1 MANHAAALPIVA
13 PPALCYTEVETDSGI
28 YPSRDGLSMNLLSST
43 SSSSRAPR
51 STFTRMFIGL
61 FGILTFI
68 FGIVIDGESYLTGD
82 EARGVFFLLLLTG
95 LAGLEIL
102 HVGYEGP
109 LLTRLGLLGIRVAL
123 IEGMISLDYSGIA
136 IFLHPI
142 NVFIAYFAFNES
154 FAAVMSLL
162 YLASTIFR
170 VALIDPTWYL
180 SSNSTLLVV
189 AFASILVFMQILA
202 SAMSQDER
210 QRKRT
215 EELLS
220 DLQASHIKLQAYAD
234 HVAEM
239 AATAERNRL
248 ARDIHD
254 SLGHYLTA
262 VKIQLEKAQVFQSRD
277 PETAHQALVSAQE
290 AAAAALQDV
299 RRSVSALRVQKPFSL
314 TEALNDLIQSI
325 QSDQLRV
332 EFIIR
337 GEEKR
342 CARSVLMTLFRAAQE
357 GLTNVQKH
365 ADAQHATLELVFNED
380 SARLTLTDDGTGFD
394 QHKMNNGDHS
404 ERSFGLRG
412 IQERIAMVS
421 GQMSVESGIN
431 QGTRLSL
438 IVPNNPLNIDDI
450 QFEEKWGTSEEE
462 K

>member
-1 MANHAAALPIVA
+1 
-13 PPALCYTEVETDSGI
+13 
-28 YPSRDGLSMNLLSST
+28 MNLLSPT
-43 SSSSRAPR
+43 TPSSRSPR

-68 FGIVIDGESYLTGD
+68 FGIVIEGENYLTGD
-82 EARGVFFLLLLTG
+82 EARGVFFLLLLAG
-95 LAGLEIL
+95 LFGLEIL

-109 LLTRLGLLGIRVAL
+109 WLTRLGLLGIRAAL

-142 NVFIAYFAFNES
+142 NVFIAYFTFNES
-154 FAAVMSLL
+154 FAALMSLF
-162 YLASTIFR
+162 YLASVIFR

-202 SAMSQDER
+202 AAMNKDER

-215 EELLS
+215 EELFS

-262 VKIQLEKAQVFQSRD
+262 VKIQLEKALVFQRRD
-277 PETAHQALVSAQE
+277 PDTAQQALENAQQ

-299 RRSVSALRVQKPFSL
+299 RLSVSALREQKPFSL
-314 TEALNDLIQSI
+314 SDAMDDLIRSI
-325 QSDQLRV
+325 PPDQLDV
-332 EFIIR
+332 ELIIH
-337 GEEKR
+337 GEEER
-342 CARSVLMTLFRAAQE
+342 CARSVRMTLFRAAQE

-365 ADAQHATLELVFNED
+365 ANAHHAMLELSFQDEF
-380 SARLTLTDDGTGFD
+380 AQLTLTDDGTGFD
-394 QHKMNNGDHS
+394 QQQVDSSTFS
-404 ERSFGLRG
+404 ESSFGLRG
-412 IQERIAMVS
+412 IRERIAMVR
-421 GQMSVESGIN
+421 GQMSVESEIN

-438 IVPNNPLNIDDI
+438 IVPNNPLNIEDI
-450 QFEEKWGTSEEE
+450 QLQENLIPSEEE
-462 K
+462 L